1 MPNVLAKMKQSMAS
15 LFPNVA
21 RGNFVNFLEAFN
33 TRSLV
38 SVGKTFMRGRD
49 NVIRVTRSFIL
60 NYRSHK
66 RESYH
71 KKAEMRL
78 FASKVSKLKIDLVNG
93 ERKLYKDNEKVSTL
107 PLNEAMSPLAK
118 PS

>member
-33 TRSLV
+33 TRSFI

-71 KKAEMRL
+71 KQSRNAIICFK
-78 FASKVSKLKIDLVNG
+78 SKQ
-93 ERKLYKDNEKVSTL
+93 T
-107 PLNEAMSPLAK
+107 
-118 PS
+118 